1 MLFSPPKHPTP
12 DNHTKS
18 SPMKYL
24 LVTPPLT
31 QLNTPYPATTV
42 LKGFLQSHGMA
53 VDQADLGIEL
63 VNRIYTRPFL
73 QQIFQPAYNN
83 TPATDIAHSAAQYIN
98 CVETVMHF
106 LQGRANTFAPRIA
119 NRSLL
124 PEGPR
129 FRNLADMEWAFG
141 TSGTEDKARYL
152 ATLFVEDIADYIRD
166 HIDPHFDLIR
176 YAEQI
181 ASFAPTFDPIEDA
194 LHAPLTLIDKAMLSL
209 FQQHVEQS
217 FPQIVGFSIPFPGC
231 LYGALRCSQWLRQQ
245 HPDITVVF
253 GGGFPNTEWRQ
264 LSEPRLFQYCH
275 YITLDDGEEPLL
287 RIGQL
292 LEGKIAQSQLLRTLT
307 PSAMQLPAATETAAE
322 AAKAANFDTPNTQV
336 LPPAGA
342 DIPISIGTPEAS
354 NNAPAAANNAV
365 AVGTPAASNNAPA
378 AANNA
383 VAVGTPGVPANA
395 PAAANNAV
403 AVGTPGIPDNAPA
416 AANNAVAVGTPAVP
430 INAPTEAT
438 TLISSCPSSPS
449 PDETIPDFEGLP
461 LQQYLSLSEMTN
473 PMHRLWS
480 NGRWNKLMMA
490 HGCYWAKCA
499 FCDTSLDYIGRYK
512 APSASLVVDRMQHI
526 AAQTGISGFH
536 FVDEALPPTLL
547 REVCQEI
554 LRRGLTFSFWGNI
567 RFEKAYT
574 QDLCNLLADAGCV
587 AVSGGLEVASDRL
600 LKLMNKGVT
609 IQQTL
614 DACRHFKQA
623 GIMVHTYLMY
633 GFPTETLQETINALE
648 VVRKMFDEGIVQ
660 SAFWHRYAMTC
671 HSPSGHHP
679 ELFGARCT
687 QLTPNPFC
695 NNEVDF
701 ELLPAN
707 RLSSNSNTSS
717 ASNNPANSP
726 KSPSFSPQQSQNTPA
741 STNSANS
748 PTSTSLNP
756 QQSENTSTSN
766 TPTSNNLY
774 GTSNASTS
782 NPNNSPNSTSLNPQQ
797 SENTSTSNTP
807 TSNNLYGTSNA
818 STSNPN
824 NSPNSTLLNPQQSQ
838 NTSAS
843 QTPSS
848 AQPNE
853 TSNTPA
859 SGNPVPQPF
868 DYDIDAVGE
877 GLRFAT
883 YNYMNEIGLDMPI
896 KRWFTIKV
904 PKPQN

>member
-73 QQIFQPAYNN
+73 QQIFQPANNN

-98 CVETVMHF
+98 CVETVMQF
-106 LQGRANTFAPRIA
+106 LQGRDNTLAPRIA

-336 LPPAGA
+336 LPPAGS

-354 NNAPAAANNAV
+354 
-365 AVGTPAASNNAPA
+365 
-378 AANNA
+378 
-383 VAVGTPGVPANA
+383 
-395 PAAANNAV
+395 
-403 AVGTPGIPDNAPA
+403 DNAPA

-512 APSASLVVDRMQHI
+512 APTASLVVDRMQHI

-536 FVDEALPPTLL
+536 FVDEALPPNLL

-614 DACRHFKQA
+614 DACRHFNQA

-633 GFPTETLQETINALE
+633 GFPSETLQETVNALE
-648 VVRKMFDEGIVQ
+648 IVRRLFADDLVQ

-671 HSPSGHHP
+671 HSPSGRNP
-679 ELFGARCT
+679 QQYGVCRTSLV
-687 QLTPNPFC
+687 PNPFC

-701 ELLPAN
+701 YPQDGA
-707 RLSSNSNTSS
+707 
-717 ASNNPANSP
+717 PDSP
-726 KSPSFSPQQSQNTPA
+726 LFP
-741 STNSANS
+741 
-748 PTSTSLNP
+748 
-756 QQSENTSTSN
+756 
-766 TPTSNNLY
+766 
-774 GTSNASTS
+774 
-782 NPNNSPNSTSLNPQQ
+782 
-797 SENTSTSNTP
+797 
-807 TSNNLYGTSNA
+807 
-818 STSNPN
+818 
-824 NSPNSTLLNPQQSQ
+824 
-838 NTSAS
+838 
-843 QTPSS
+843 
-848 AQPNE
+848 
-853 TSNTPA
+853 
-859 SGNPVPQPF
+859 
-868 DYDIDAVGE
+868 YDIDAVGE

-883 YNYMNEIGLDMPI
+883 YNFMNGVGFAMPI
-896 KRWFTIKV
+896 HRWFSIQV
-904 PKPQN
+904 PKPKV

>member
-336 LPPAGA
+336 LPPAGS

-354 NNAPAAANNAV
+354 
-365 AVGTPAASNNAPA
+365 
-378 AANNA
+378 
-383 VAVGTPGVPANA
+383 
-395 PAAANNAV
+395 
-403 AVGTPGIPDNAPA
+403 DNAPA

-512 APSASLVVDRMQHI
+512 APTASLVVDRMQHI

-536 FVDEALPPTLL
+536 FVDEALPPNLL

-679 ELFGARCT
+679 ELFGARRT
-687 QLTPNPFC
+687 QLTPNQFC

-726 KSPSFSPQQSQNTPA
+726 KSP
-741 STNSANS
+741 
-748 PTSTSLNP
+748 
-756 QQSENTSTSN
+756 
-766 TPTSNNLY
+766 
-774 GTSNASTS
+774 
-782 NPNNSPNSTSLNPQQ
+782 SLNPQQ